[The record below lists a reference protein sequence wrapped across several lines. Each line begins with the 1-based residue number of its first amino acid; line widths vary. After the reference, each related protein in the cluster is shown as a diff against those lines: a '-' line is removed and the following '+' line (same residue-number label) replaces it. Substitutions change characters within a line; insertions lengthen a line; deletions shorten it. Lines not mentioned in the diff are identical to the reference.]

1 MYKSGSSVHT
11 TLDGSENPTSLP
23 QATVTGI
30 ALRTGGTGLCPACP
44 CGEKEIV
51 MNNQNNQNQQQNKN
65 NQNQQQ
71 NQNQQ
76 NQQQNKNQQNNQR

>member
-23 QATVTGI
+23 QAAVTGI

-65 NQNQQQ
+65 NQNQQ
-71 NQNQQ
+71 NQK
-76 NQQQNKNQQNNQR
+76 QNKNQQNNQR